1 MNKQIEK
8 ILEVHQQSF
17 VQHLC
22 QLVNYEST
30 YQNEW
35 QAQQYINMLLTE
47 LEMDIDWFEPDVNE
61 LMKHEAFV
69 STRDQFERSPNV
81 IGVWKGEGG
90 GRSLLLN
97 SHIDVVPG
105 GDLRQWKT
113 ARVRW
118 YINRMKSLR
127 KSKTNLCS

>member
-1 MNKQIEK
+1 
-8 ILEVHQQSF
+8 
-17 VQHLC
+17 
-22 QLVNYEST
+22 
-30 YQNEW
+30 
-35 QAQQYINMLLTE
+35 
-47 LEMDIDWFEPDVNE
+47 MDIDWFEPDVNE

-113 ARVRW
+113 APF
-118 YINRMKSLR
+118 
-127 KSKTNLCS
+127 